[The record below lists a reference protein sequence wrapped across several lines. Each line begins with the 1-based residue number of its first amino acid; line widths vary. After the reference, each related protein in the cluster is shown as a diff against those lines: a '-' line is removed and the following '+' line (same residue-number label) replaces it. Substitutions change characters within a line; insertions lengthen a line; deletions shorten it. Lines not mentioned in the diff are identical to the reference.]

1 MLERDGA
8 RRDGRRNGPED
19 RVCARDDEAGA
30 HEREIAGGKRR
41 TELSYAE
48 HPDHRQKQRAEAEP
62 RRRHHERN
70 RQQAHRPRIRRDKN
84 AARRFIHAKIGRDV
98 NKQAN
103 GHEFRRVEYER
114 RCRDRDNRRPFAS
127 RYFPSIRCHA
137 FASLLLYAGP
147 LSTFGNRLQHSTAQP
162 AALHSAF

>member
-8 RRDGRRNGPED
+8 RRDRGRDRPED
-19 RVCARDDEAGA
+19 RMRACDNEASA

-41 TELSYAE
+41 AELSHAE

-62 RRRHHERN
+62 RRRHHKRH

-98 NKQAN
+98 NEQAD

-114 RCRDRDNRRPFAS
+114 RRRNRDNRRPFAS

-147 LSTFGNRLQHSTAQP
+147 LSTFGNRLQHSTART